1 MVARFERNA
10 RNPLLVP
17 EIVGLVINNIHN
29 VPDLLNCA
37 GVNSIWNMAALK
49 KLYKGSL
56 NDMQFRTPDIGAL
69 NCLFVASRKQFA
81 RNMSFVKHLL
91 LSPGIPA
98 IDEVEVPHTRLVC
111 LEKCRAMRH
120 RQYAEYLLQPPG
132 RGLSSLS
139 VPFEIKDQDWSLFPD
154 FLLNPTIEFLAI
166 DSYYCKLIVSSQEL
180 TKASFPSLKALTI
193 YQSGSCRQMDELCR
207 LLRSCDLQFFC
218 LEEPSGT
225 EGLTQSDTLELL
237 SCLQQQQN
245 LKVLALNVRHCG
257 PRLGKQGIAWP
268 NMKAL
273 YIREGEEDW
282 LDQLP
287 EFEKLQILSLENLG
301 PEIRFIDHSILE
313 NIATCRHLQVLNL
326 HFGEFRDEEELIQIA
341 RCCPLLRKFSVRC
354 IDFSAD
360 PTLGEDLLLGLL
372 PALPHLEFLAL
383 GVKFQMPGALLQD
396 ISHHC
401 PRLTVLD
408 LPMTQLCIS
417 LAVITELHP
426 LWRLE
431 SMHFARVYFE
441 NPRRLMQRDK
451 LQSVATEWRRI
462 FPKLRGIPCPVDLY
476 SQSMQEDELG
486 EEIQGDSAGLSADE
500 EMSSTEP
507 SLDWDDYDSDWFILR
522 TKLWKVLGYRKDL
535 LIHDKIQY
543 MWQTNLEIEVV
554 HWPIVPLAAFSDPDL
569 HSTTTSYPR

>member
-37 GVNSIWNMAALK
+37 GVNSIWNVAALK

-56 NDMQFRTPDIGAL
+56 NDMQFRTPDIGSL

-81 RNMSFVKHLL
+81 RNMTFVKHLL
-91 LSPGIPA
+91 LSPEIPA
-98 IDEVEVPHTRLVC
+98 SDEVEVPHTRLVC

-120 RQYAEYLLQPPG
+120 RQYAEYLLQPRG

-139 VPFEIKDQDWSLFPD
+139 IPFEIKDQDWSLFPD

-166 DSYYCKLIVSSQEL
+166 DSYYCELMLAPKSSS
-180 TKASFPSLKALTI
+180 KP
-193 YQSGSCRQMDELCR
+193 R
-207 LLRSCDLQFFC
+207 CDLQFFC

-301 PEIRFIDHSILE
+301 PEIRVIDHSIIE

-354 IDFSAD
+354 IDFRAD

-396 ISHHC
+396 ISSHC

-417 LAVITELHP
+417 LAVINELHP

-431 SMHFARVYFE
+431 SMHFARIYFE
-441 NPRRLMQRDK
+441 NPRHLMQRDK

-462 FPKLRGIPCPVDLY
+462 FPKLRVIPCPGDLY

-486 EEIQGDSAGLSADE
+486 EEIQGDSASLSADE
-500 EMSSTEP
+500 ELSSTEP
-507 SLDWDDYDSDWFILR
+507 SLDWDDYDSDWFIFR

-543 MWQTNLEIEVV
+543 MWQTDLEIEMIR
-554 HWPIVPLAAFSDPDL
+554 WPIVPLAAFSDPDL
-569 HSTTTSYPR
+569 HSTTTSCPR

>member
-1 MVARFERNA
+1 
-10 RNPLLVP
+10 
-17 EIVGLVINNIHN
+17 
-29 VPDLLNCA
+29 
-37 GVNSIWNMAALK
+37 
-49 KLYKGSL
+49 
-56 NDMQFRTPDIGAL
+56 
-69 NCLFVASRKQFA
+69 
-81 RNMSFVKHLL
+81 
-91 LSPGIPA
+91 
-98 IDEVEVPHTRLVC
+98 
-111 LEKCRAMRH
+111 
-120 RQYAEYLLQPPG
+120 
-132 RGLSSLS
+132 
-139 VPFEIKDQDWSLFPD
+139 
-154 FLLNPTIEFLAI
+154 
-166 DSYYCKLIVSSQEL
+166 
-180 TKASFPSLKALTI
+180 
-193 YQSGSCRQMDELCR
+193 MDELCR

-225 EGLTQSDTLELL
+225 EGLAQSDTLELL

-301 PEIRFIDHSILE
+301 PEIRFIDHSIIE

-326 HFGEFRDEEELIQIA
+326 HLGEFRDEEELIQIA

-354 IDFSAD
+354 INFRAD

-396 ISHHC
+396 ISRHC

-431 SMHFARVYFE
+431 SMHFARIYFE
-441 NPRRLMQRDK
+441 NPRHLMQRDK

-462 FPKLRGIPCPVDLY
+462 FPKLRGIPCPGDLY

-486 EEIQGDSAGLSADE
+486 EEIQEDSAGLSADE
-500 EMSSTEP
+500 EMSFTEP

-543 MWQTNLEIEVV
+543 MWQLTWKLRRFAGLSCLWQRFPIRISTPRPPAAPGGSAESFFVLGGEKSKDLSKRPFEVLHAKWNWKSSTAEVNHQLDAHGGSSRNCEKYGSIPDEPLRKDYFPEEPQSYLLTEVLASVICVQHLDGVPVDGYSNLRRIKEVRR
-554 HWPIVPLAAFSDPDL
+554 S
-569 HSTTTSYPR
+569 